1 MGRTSKLS
9 RKFDMVLFVIFA
21 MGIFVIILSVGA
33 EYSWDWWI
41 TVISYVVLLSIVVC
55 IMGTGYYYNKTIEYQ
70 KEDGQLQKRKIKNG
84 YSSFCNSECTVTI
97 TKFENQQ
104 MDEIRQKFFEIQNL
118 VFDMQIKANNKF
130 SQSCRN
136 QLWSIRQ
143 SASEIL
149 KRILEI
155 QVLDRKQKFGEKI
168 KNVQSCVLELQE
180 YINSE
185 YAKVQNTPASDVKQ
199 ELLTKINKLINKIQS
214 VLNDVLK

>member
-9 RKFDMVLFVIFA
+9 RKFDMVLFVIFT

-41 TVISYVVLLSIVVC
+41 TVISFAALLFIVWAM
-55 IMGTGYYYNKTIEYQ
+55 MGTGYYYNKTIEYQ
-70 KEDGQLQKRKIKNG
+70 KEDGQLQKRKIKNE
-84 YSSFCNSECTVTI
+84 YSSFCSSERTVTI

-104 MDEIRQKFFEIQNL
+104 MDEIRQKLLEIQNL
-118 VFDMQIKANNKF
+118 AFDMEVKANNNF

-143 SASEIL
+143 SASELL

>member
-104 MDEIRQKFFEIQNL
+104 MDEIRQKLFEIQNL
-118 VFDMQIKANNKF
+118 VFDMQIKANNK
-130 SQSCRN
+130 SDGSAITPIEKTYTLSPQSGLTLN
-136 QLWSIRQ
+136 VGPSGAGTIGI
-143 SASEIL
+143 EITIDESTNDID
-149 KRILEI
+149 KPIE
-155 QVLDRKQKFGEKI
+155 VPGDWVDDKGEETEAA
-168 KNVQSCVLELQE
+168 N
-180 YINSE
+180 
-185 YAKVQNTPASDVKQ
+185 
-199 ELLTKINKLINKIQS
+199 
-214 VLNDVLK
+214 

>member
-1 MGRTSKLS
+1 
-9 RKFDMVLFVIFA
+9 
-21 MGIFVIILSVGA
+21 
-33 EYSWDWWI
+33 
-41 TVISYVVLLSIVVC
+41 
-55 IMGTGYYYNKTIEYQ
+55 
-70 KEDGQLQKRKIKNG
+70 
-84 YSSFCNSECTVTI
+84 
-97 TKFENQQ
+97 
-104 MDEIRQKFFEIQNL
+104 MDEIRQKLFEIQNL
-118 VFDMQIKANNKF
+118 AFDMQIKANNKF

-199 ELLTKINKLINKIQS
+199 ELPTKINKLINKIQS

>member
-70 KEDGQLQKRKIKNG
+70 KEDGQLQKRKIKNE
-84 YSSFCNSECTVTI
+84 YSSFYSSECTVFI
-97 TKFENQQ
+97 KKFENQQ
-104 MDEIRQKFFEIQNL
+104 MDEIRQKLFEIQNL
-118 VFDMQIKANNKF
+118 AFDMQVKANNKF

-185 YAKVQNTPASDVKQ
+185 YAKVQNTPASDVNQ
-199 ELLTKINKLINKIQS
+199 ELSSKINDLINKIQL
-214 VLNDVLK
+214 VLNDALQ

>member
-41 TVISYVVLLSIVVC
+41 TVISFAALLFIVWAM
-55 IMGTGYYYNKTIEYQ
+55 MGTGYYYNKTIEYQ
-70 KEDGQLQKRKIKNG
+70 KEDGQLQKRKIKNE
-84 YSSFCNSECTVTI
+84 YSSFYSSECTVFI
-97 TKFENQQ
+97 KKFENQQ
-104 MDEIRQKFFEIQNL
+104 MDEIRQKLFEIQNL
-118 VFDMQIKANNKF
+118 AFDMQVKANNKF

-168 KNVQSCVLELQE
+168 KNVQSCVLEFQE